1 MLPCVVL
8 ILGGA
13 ASGKS
18 RYAEALAKSLAKPR
32 IYVATAQAFD
42 TEMAAKIFSH
52 REQRAQDGWRTIEA
66 PVDLA
71 GALARADPRA
81 TVLIDCLTMWLSNVA
96 LAERDVE
103 AECDVLLE
111 AIAAR
116 GSPLIAVSNEVGQGI
131 VPDNALA
138 RRFRNAQGA
147 LNRRL
152 AAQSDRVVAV
162 MAGLPLALKGPLPEI
177 AP

>member
-1 MLPCVVL
+1 MLPCAVL

-18 RYAEALAKSLAKPR
+18 RYAEAVARSLAKPR

-42 TEMAAKIFSH
+42 TEMAEKISLH
-52 REQRAQDGWRTIEA
+52 REQRAQDGWRTVEA
-66 PVDLA
+66 PIDLA
-71 GALARADPRA
+71 GALGRAEPGA
-81 TVLIDCLTMWLSNVA
+81 TILIDCLTMWLSNVL

-103 AECDVLLE
+103 AECDALLD
-111 AIAAR
+111 AIASR
-116 GSPLIAVSNEVGQGI
+116 GGPLITVSNEVGQGI

-162 MAGLPLALKGPLPEI
+162 MAGLPLALKGPMPEI
-177 AP
+177 SP